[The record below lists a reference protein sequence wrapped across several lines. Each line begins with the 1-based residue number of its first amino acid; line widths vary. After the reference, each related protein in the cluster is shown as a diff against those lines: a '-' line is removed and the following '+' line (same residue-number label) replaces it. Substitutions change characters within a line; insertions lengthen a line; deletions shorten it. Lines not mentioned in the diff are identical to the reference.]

1 MRERGKEA
9 AIGCED
15 FNFCAS
21 SEMPCPK
28 HPIQSAVGICPYC
41 LKDRLLR
48 LVCSDCGEQR
58 LSSCSCSDG
67 VSSSSHRNSYCSAV
81 EVGRVSFLIENDRNR
96 DQKPPPVIF
105 LRRSTSSCVEV
116 RRSGGL
122 WRIKR
127 LFRRKKSKHADGG
140 DDDGRSEIWVPEAM
154 GISRSRSVCSFRD
167 DESRSAFSS
176 AKISDVTSGVF
187 TEPRKS
193 DFRGVDES
201 AFIDLRVDL
210 SEFCGPD
217 RGGGGEGPFDQL
229 GYRKGCVG
237 GIAAAAAAAEERE
250 RGVMKKKKSR
260 KVWRWI
266 LKYHP
271 AAIHHRN
278 NN

>member
-1 MRERGKEA
+1 MRERGKA
-9 AIGCED
+9 AAVGGYHDDRD
-15 FNFCAS
+15 FNFSAA

-28 HPIQSAVGICPYC
+28 HPIQSAVGICAYC

-48 LVCSDCGEQR
+48 LVCSECGEQR

-67 VSSSSHRNSYCSAV
+67 VSSSSRRNSYCSAV

-116 RRSGGL
+116 RRSGGGL

-140 DDDGRSEIWVPEAM
+140 DEDGRSEIWVPEAM
-154 GISRSRSVCSFRD
+154 GISRSRSLCSFRD

-176 AKISDVTSGVF
+176 AKISDVTSGVL

-193 DFRGVDES
+193 DFRGMDES

-210 SEFCGPD
+210 SEFCGLD
-217 RGGGGEGPFDQL
+217 RSGGGDGPLDQF
-229 GYRKGCVG
+229 GYRKGCG
-237 GIAAAAAAAEERE
+237 RIAAAAAEE